1 MMWCA
6 PTTASCFHK
15 HGGMSFALAL
25 MLAQA
30 GAAQAQP
37 DCANA
42 VVQQD
47 LNFCAAQEFHAADQV
62 LNAQWNLT
70 AAEMRSR
77 DERIQ
82 SREDSRPGY
91 FDQLLAA
98 QRAWLA
104 YRDAHCDSEGYA
116 ARGGSMEA
124 LLVANCRT
132 QLTIDRTEQ
141 LRVLIIGLS

>member
-1 MMWCA
+1 
-6 PTTASCFHK
+6 
-15 HGGMSFALAL
+15 MSIALAL
-25 MLAQA
+25 LLAQA
-30 GAAQAQP
+30 AAAATGV
-37 DCANA
+37 DCGNA
-42 VVQQD
+42 VTQQD
-47 LNFCAAQEFHAADQV
+47 MNFCATLEFRTADAE
-62 LNAQWNLT
+62 LNAQWRIT
-70 AAEMRSR
+70 AAEMRRR
-77 DERIQ
+77 DQGIA
-82 SREDSRPGY
+82 DDGRPGY

-104 YRDAHCDSEGYA
+104 YRDAHCDSEGYG